1 MSLANLKK
9 SRGSSIDKL
18 VNAAA
23 KLNESSADVRNG
35 PDERVFFLHQKVK
48 NFHGFVTGITGLKAR
63 LQGCGILRSL
73 SPQSAKKTL

>member
-35 PDERVFFLHQKVK
+35 P
-48 NFHGFVTGITGLKAR
+48 
-63 LQGCGILRSL
+63 S
-73 SPQSAKKTL
+73 